1 VCEYVGDALVLERPA
16 AAGLDAMPASL
27 RGKTVLVVDDDPD
40 TLVYLTALL
49 EDHGLRTVTAR
60 NAAEGLQAA
69 RDARPD
75 AITLDISMPG
85 RSGIDVFTRLRS
97 ARELASIPVV
107 IVTGAIEFRQLV
119 YHRNVPPPDGYVE
132 KPVKPELLLMS
143 VRKVLELR
151 HRAAAPAPAQGGGDG
166 AA

>member
-1 VCEYVGDALVLERPA
+1 
-16 AAGLDAMPASL
+16 MPASV

-40 TLVYLTALL
+40 TVVYLTALL
-49 EDHGLRTVTAR
+49 QDHGLRTLTAR
-60 NAAEGLQAA
+60 NASEGLQAA

-97 ARELASIPVV
+97 SREMASIPVI
-107 IVTGAIEFRQLV
+107 IVTGAIEFRELV

-151 HRAAAPAPAQGGGDG
+151 HRAAAPPLAGDQ
-166 AA
+166 

>member
-1 VCEYVGDALVLERPA
+1 VVDRPQVV
-16 AAGLDAMPASL
+16 GLDAMPEAV
-27 RGKTVLVVDDDPD
+27 RGRTVLVVDDDPD
-40 TLVYLTALL
+40 IIVYLTALL
-49 EDHGLRTVTAR
+49 EDHGLRAVTAR

-69 RDARPD
+69 RRERPD

-85 RSGIDVFTRLRS
+85 RSGIDVFTKLRS
-97 ARELASIPVV
+97 TPDLASIPVI
-107 IVTGAIEFRQLV
+107 IVTGAIEFRELV

-151 HRAAAPAPAQGGGDG
+151 HRAAAPAATGGDR
-166 AA
+166 

>member
-1 VCEYVGDALVLERPA
+1 M
-16 AAGLDAMPASL
+16 MPAGV
-27 RGKTVLVVDDDPD
+27 RGRTVLVVDDDPD
-40 TLVYLTALL
+40 TLVYLAALL

-69 RDARPD
+69 RKARPD
-75 AITLDISMPG
+75 AITLDIAMPG

-97 ARELASIPVV
+97 TRDLASIPVI
-107 IVTGAIEFRQLV
+107 IVTGAIQFRELV

-151 HRAAAPAPAQGGGDG
+151 HRAAAPPAADG
-166 AA
+166 R